1 MEITVLIENTTDS
14 ELICEHGLSLFIEFN
29 GNKYLLDSGQSGS
42 FMDNAKLLG
51 IDVSQAECAIL
62 SHGHYDH
69 AGGFGRFFEEIS
81 DMKIYA
87 MNSAMEEYYSAS
99 GGMHSIGIP
108 KEILNKYSD
117 RFIKVDRITCIG
129 EGIWLIP
136 HTTKG
141 LSSIGSRAGLYRRI
155 GEEIIPDD
163 FSHEMSLVFDTD
175 KGLVIFNSCS
185 HAGLCNIIHE
195 VKSALPDKKIHA
207 FLGGLHMKGMKD
219 GVEYC
224 TFSEMEIEEIAEFL
238 KAEGVE
244 YIYTGHC
251 TGCVGAGLLEKVCQF
266 TKVHRITTGGKYTI

>member
-1 MEITVLIENTTDS
+1 MKITVLIENTADS
-14 ELICEHGLSLFIEFN
+14 ELVAEHGLSLFIEFN
-29 GNKYLLDSGQSGS
+29 GNKYLLDAGQTGS
-42 FMDNAKLLG
+42 FIDNARQLG
-51 IDVSQAECAIL
+51 IDVSQAEYAIL

-69 AGGFGRFFEEIS
+69 AGGFDRCFEENS

-87 MNSAMEEYYSAS
+87 INTAMEEYYSAS
-99 GGMHSIGIP
+99 GGMHPIGIP

-141 LSSIGSRAGLYRRI
+141 LSSIGSRAELYRKI
-155 GEEIIPDD
+155 GEQIIPDD

-175 KGLVIFNSCS
+175 KGLVVFNSCS
-185 HAGLCNIIHE
+185 HAGLCNIINE
-195 VKSALPDKKIHA
+195 VKAALSDRNIYA
-207 FLGGLHMKGMKD
+207 FFGGLHMKGMKD

-224 TFSEMEIEEIAEFL
+224 TFAEKEIEEIAEFL
-238 KAEGVE
+238 KLEGVE

-251 TGCVGAGLLEKVCQF
+251 TGCIGAGLLEEACQY
-266 TKVHRITTGGKYTI
+266 TKVYRLTTGAEYII

>member
-1 MEITVLIENTTDS
+1 MKITVLIENTTDS
-14 ELICEHGLSLFIEFN
+14 ELVAEHGLSLFIEFN
-29 GNKYLLDSGQSGS
+29 GKKYLLDSGQSGS
-42 FMDNAKLLG
+42 FMDNAVQLG
-51 IDVSQAECAIL
+51 IDVSQAECSIL

-69 AGGFGRFFEEIS
+69 AGGFDRCLAEIS

-87 MNSAMEEYYSAS
+87 MDSAMEEYYSAS

-108 KEILNKYSD
+108 KEILDKYTD

-141 LSSIGSRAGLYRRI
+141 LFSIGSRAGLYRKI
-155 GEEIIPDD
+155 GGEIIPDD

-185 HAGLCNIIHE
+185 HGGICNIIRE
-195 VKSALPDKKIHA
+195 VKTVLPDRKVYA
-207 FLGGLHMKGMKD
+207 FVGGLHMKGMKD

-224 TFSEMEIEEIAEFL
+224 TFSETEIEEIAEFL
-238 KAEGVE
+238 KNEGVE

-251 TGCVGAGLLEKVCQF
+251 TGCIGAGLLKKACEF
-266 TKVHRITTGGKYTI
+266 TKVYSLMTGRKYTI